1 MAFYDCRIQSCQFQF
16 CLRLLKRLPSFRPLV
31 PTFLINFNK
40 MSTFNDQFLLAS
52 LNHEQYM
59 AQQQLAIQLA
69 QAKAAEM
76 DNSTTAAIK
85 TPFDPA
91 AYDLVQESI

>member
-1 MAFYDCRIQSCQFQF
+1 MPHTI
-16 CLRLLKRLPSFRPLV
+16 LPISVLFTFTQTITIV